1 MQSVWRIACV
11 RIPRWAIGVGRLGRE
26 AGIGK
31 REPEVPTAGTGK
43 GEMGNGTAGKGK
55 REPTRKADSIPD
67 SRFPAIL
74 NPHWD
79 QLPIALVSD
88 AGRVRLASRAATR
101 TGIRAG
107 MMVTAAR
114 ALCAELEVHPW
125 DDVAIAQAVDAG
137 TAALLAVASHV
148 SPVPDAPGTWWVG
161 ASGFEAV
168 GGERR
173 LAESL
178 LAVARR
184 WHPSARVAVAGS
196 CVAALAATWDQRVE
210 QAGNGTGETGKGT
223 RTESSRFPFPVSR
236 FPLLIP
242 PASDAQYLSNVPL
255 ALIPMDE
262 EIREALSALGLRT
275 AGALARLEAGE
286 VERRWGD
293 EGLAAWR
300 LARGEDARRPVLADP
315 ERPRTV
321 SAELAVPA
329 DTVEPALFL
338 VRSALERLV
347 PPLVADGRAAAAVA
361 VTLTL
366 DTARTALPTGAR
378 AHTVTREV
386 RLPRPVARVKPLF
399 DHCQGL
405 LDRWP
410 LEAPLCGVEVAIVAT
425 APASGEQ
432 GDLLDATWRDPG
444 AAEAALARIRAALGA
459 GTVVR
464 AEPGESHAPERS
476 AVWVDVHQRET
487 QSDKRETGNGKRE
500 TPRRETGNGNSADA
514 GRGHRESSLMPDA
527 PFPLSRSSVS
537 RFPFPVSRCQ
547 DSLSAS
553 LRLLEHP
560 ESVEVECDQGTPCAL
575 WWHGTRLT
583 IARALGPERLSGEWW
598 TADPYARDY
607 WRCGGDGGELLV
619 YADARDGGWY
629 VQGWYD

>member
-1 MQSVWRIACV
+1 
-11 RIPRWAIGVGRLGRE
+11 
-26 AGIGK
+26 
-31 REPEVPTAGTGK
+31 
-43 GEMGNGTAGKGK
+43 
-55 REPTRKADSIPD
+55 
-67 SRFPAIL
+67 
-74 NPHWD
+74 
-79 QLPIALVSD
+79 
-88 AGRVRLASRAATR
+88 
-101 TGIRAG
+101 

-114 ALCAELEVHPW
+114 ALCAELEVRQW
-125 DDVAIAQAVDAG
+125 DDVAIAEAVDAG

-148 SPVPDAPGTWWVG
+148 SPVPGAAGTWWVG
-161 ASGFEAV
+161 ASGYDAL
-168 GGERR
+168 GGEQR
-173 LAESL
+173 LAGSL

-184 WHPSARVAVAGS
+184 WHPGARVAVAGS
-196 CVAALAATWDQRVE
+196 CVAAFAATWDLRREWGIGNRESGLRPRV
-210 QAGNGTGETGKGT
+210 AAV
-223 RTESSRFPFPVSR
+223 RFPIPDSRFP
-236 FPLLIP
+236 PLII
-242 PASDAQYLSNVPL
+242 AASSDAGYLSNAPL

-262 EIREALSALGLRT
+262 EIREALIALGMRT

-286 VERRWGD
+286 VERRWGKP
-293 EGLAAWR
+293 GLAAWR
-300 LARGEDARRPVLADP
+300 LANGDDPRRPVLADP

-329 DTVEPALFL
+329 DTMEPALFL

-347 PPLVADGRAAAAVA
+347 PSLAADGRSAAAIA

-405 LDRWP
+405 LERWP
-410 LEAPLCGVEVAIVAT
+410 LDAPLCGVAVAIVAT

-464 AEPGESHAPERS
+464 AEERDGHVPERV
-476 AVWVDVHQRET
+476 AVWRE
-487 QSDKRETGNGKRE
+487 RGNGRGRE
-500 TPRRETGNGNSADA
+500 WGIGN
-514 GRGHRESSLMPDA
+514 RESGLGGTSPRASTLD
-527 PFPLSRSSVS
+527 S
-537 RFPFPVSRCQ
+537 RFPFPDSRPRHSRFPIPDENPVSHSV
-547 DSLSAS
+547 SLPAS
-553 LRLLEHP
+553 LRLLESP
-560 ESVEVECDQGTPCAL
+560 ESVEIECADGTPCAV
-575 WWHGTRLT
+575 WWHGERLT
-583 IARALGPERLSGEWW
+583 IARAFGPERLSGDWW

-619 YADARDGGWY
+619 YADARNGGWY

>member
-1 MQSVWRIACV
+1 
-11 RIPRWAIGVGRLGRE
+11 
-26 AGIGK
+26 
-31 REPEVPTAGTGK
+31 
-43 GEMGNGTAGKGK
+43 
-55 REPTRKADSIPD
+55 
-67 SRFPAIL
+67 
-74 NPHWD
+74 
-79 QLPIALVSD
+79 
-88 AGRVRLASRAATR
+88 
-101 TGIRAG
+101 

-114 ALCAELEVHPW
+114 ALCAELEVRPW
-125 DDVAIAQAVDAG
+125 DEVAIAQAVDAG

-148 SPVPDAPGTWWVG
+148 SPMPDAPGTWWVG
-161 ASGFEAV
+161 ASSYEAL

-178 LAVARR
+178 LAIARR
-184 WHPSARVAVAGS
+184 WHPGARVAIAGS
-196 CVAALAATWDQRVE
+196 CVAAFAGTWDGRGLDFQGRE
-210 QAGNGTGETGKGT
+210 TGKGNRETERRDAGNGTAGVARSGRPARGPGSEPGHPTTPAGLTT
-223 RTESSRFPFPVSR
+223 RASNADRSSNPQSPIPNPGSSNPQSPIPNPGSSN
-236 FPLLIP
+236 PLLIP
-242 PASDAQYLSNVPL
+242 PGADAEYLSAAPL

-262 EIREALSALGLRT
+262 EIREALWALGMRT
-275 AGALARLEAGE
+275 AGALARLETGE
-286 VERRWGD
+286 VERRWGND
-293 EGLAAWR
+293 GLAAWR

-329 DTVEPALFL
+329 ETMEPALFL

-347 PPLVADGRAAAAVA
+347 PPLVADGRSAAAVA

-444 AAEAALARIRAALGA
+444 AAEAALARIRSALGA

-464 AEPGESHAPERS
+464 AEPGESHAPERT
-476 AVWVDVHQRET
+476 AVWVDSGSVT
-487 QSDKRETGNGKRE
+487 SNSGKRERGNGKRNDGNRE
-500 TPRRETGNGNSADA
+500 AGSGGVGRAVPDTVRGTAVSTPD
-514 GRGHRESSLMPDA
+514 
-527 PFPLSRSSVS
+527 S
-537 RFPFPVSRCQ
+537 RFPFLDRAESRL
-547 DSLSAS
+547 SLSGEPDSQSPIPAS
-553 LRLLEHP
+553 LRLLEIP
-560 ESVEVECDQGTPCAL
+560 ESVEVECADGTPCAV
-575 WWHGTRLT
+575 WWQGARLT
-583 IARALGPERLSGEWW
+583 IERALGPERLSGEWW
-598 TADPYARDY
+598 TVDPYARDY
-607 WRCGGDGGELLV
+607 WRCGGNEGELLV

>member
-11 RIPRWAIGVGRLGRE
+11 RIPRWAIGVGHSRE
-26 AGIGK
+26 SGIGNRESGERSEK
-31 REPEVPTAGTGK
+31 RERGNGK
-43 GEMGNGTAGKGK
+43 GETGNH
-55 REPTRKADSIPD
+55 RIPD
-67 SRFPAIL
+67 SPFPIPESR
-74 NPHWD
+74 PHWD

-88 AGRVRLASRAATR
+88 VGRVRLASRAATR
-101 TGIRAG
+101 AGIRAG

-114 ALCAELEVHPW
+114 ALCADLEVRPW
-125 DDVAIAQAVDAG
+125 DDVAIAGAVDEG

-148 SPVPDAPGTWWVG
+148 SPVPGAAGTWWVG
-161 ASGFEAV
+161 ASGYEAL

-184 WHPSARVAVAGS
+184 WHPGARVAVAGS
-196 CVAALAATWDQRVE
+196 CVAAFAATWDQRVDT
-210 QAGNGTGETGKGT
+210 AGKGKGERENGTPAQ
-223 RTESSRFPFPVSR
+223 SSRFPFPVSP

-242 PASDAQYLSNVPL
+242 SGSDADYLSNAPL

-262 EIREALSALGLRT
+262 EIREALIALGMRT

-286 VERRWGD
+286 VERRWGGP
-293 EGLAAWR
+293 GLAAWR
-300 LARGEDARRPVLADP
+300 LANGDDPRRPVLADP

-329 DTVEPALFL
+329 DTMEPALFL

-347 PPLVADGRAAAAVA
+347 PSLAADGRSAAAIA

-405 LDRWP
+405 LERWP
-410 LEAPLCGVEVAIVAT
+410 LDAPLCGVAVAIVAT

-464 AEPGESHAPERS
+464 AEQRDGHVPERA
-476 AVWVDVHQRET
+476 AVWRDVKER
-487 QSDKRETGNGKRE
+487 KMGNGKGE
-500 TPRRETGNGNSADA
+500 TSRIGN
-514 GRGHRESSLMPDA
+514 RESGIGQPGCATRDARRGVAVPIPD
-527 PFPLSRSSVS
+527 S
-537 RFPFPVSRCQ
+537 RFPIPNENHVSHSV
-547 DSLSAS
+547 SLPAS
-553 LRLLEHP
+553 LRLLESP
-560 ESVEVECDQGTPCAL
+560 DSVEVECADGAPCAV
-575 WWHGTRLT
+575 WWRGERLT
-583 IARALGPERLSGEWW
+583 IARAFGPERLSGDWW

-607 WRCGGDGGELLV
+607 WRCGGDAGELLV
-619 YADARDGGWY
+619 YADTRDGGWY

>member
-1 MQSVWRIACV
+1 
-11 RIPRWAIGVGRLGRE
+11 
-26 AGIGK
+26 
-31 REPEVPTAGTGK
+31 
-43 GEMGNGTAGKGK
+43 
-55 REPTRKADSIPD
+55 
-67 SRFPAIL
+67 
-74 NPHWD
+74 
-79 QLPIALVSD
+79 
-88 AGRVRLASRAATR
+88 
-101 TGIRAG
+101 

-114 ALCAELEVHPW
+114 ALCAELEVRPW
-125 DDVAIAQAVDAG
+125 DDVTIAGAVDAG

-148 SPVPDAPGTWWVG
+148 SPVPGAAGTWWVG
-161 ASGFEAV
+161 ASGYEAL

-173 LAESL
+173 LAGSL

-184 WHPSARVAVAGS
+184 WHPGARVAVAES
-196 CVAALAATWDQRVE
+196 CVAAFAATWDQRVE
-210 QAGNGTGETGKGT
+210 TAGKGKGEMGNGT
-223 RTESSRFPFPVSR
+223 TESSRFPFPVSR

-242 PASDAQYLSNVPL
+242 SGSDAGYLSNAPL

-262 EIREALSALGLRT
+262 EIREALFALGMRT

-286 VERRWGD
+286 VERRWGKP
-293 EGLAAWR
+293 GLAAWR
-300 LARGEDARRPVLADP
+300 LASGDDPRRPVLADP

-329 DTVEPALFL
+329 DTMEPALFL

-347 PPLVADGRAAAAVA
+347 PSLAADGRSAAAIA

-405 LDRWP
+405 LERWP
-410 LEAPLCGVEVAIVAT
+410 LDAPLCGVAVAIVAT

-464 AEPGESHAPERS
+464 AEERDGHVPERR
-476 AVWVDVHQRET
+476 AVWGDAKGREM
-487 QSDKRETGNGKRE
+487 GNGKRE
-500 TPRRETGNGNSADA
+500 SNGRDARRATRDA
-514 GRGHRESSLMPDA
+514 GSQSRFPIHDPGFPTPDEN
-527 PFPLSRSSVS
+527 PVS
-537 RFPFPVSRCQ
+537 RFPFPISRSI
-547 DSLSAS
+547 SLSAS
-553 LRLLEHP
+553 LRLLETP
-560 ESVEVECDQGTPCAL
+560 ESVEVECADGTPCAV
-575 WWHGTRLT
+575 WWQGERLT
-583 IARALGPERLSGEWW
+583 FDRASGPERLSGDWW

-619 YADARDGGWY
+619 YADARAGGWY

>member
-1 MQSVWRIACV
+1 
-11 RIPRWAIGVGRLGRE
+11 
-26 AGIGK
+26 
-31 REPEVPTAGTGK
+31 
-43 GEMGNGTAGKGK
+43 
-55 REPTRKADSIPD
+55 
-67 SRFPAIL
+67 
-74 NPHWD
+74 
-79 QLPIALVSD
+79 
-88 AGRVRLASRAATR
+88 
-101 TGIRAG
+101 

-114 ALCAELEVHPW
+114 ALCAELEVRPW
-125 DDVAIAQAVDAG
+125 DDAAIAQAVDAG
-137 TAALLAVASHV
+137 TAALLTVASHV

-161 ASGFEAV
+161 ASRYEAV

-178 LAVARR
+178 LGIARR
-184 WHPSARVAVAGS
+184 WHPGARIAVAGS
-196 CVAALAATWDQRVE
+196 CVAALAGTWDGRGLE
-210 QAGNGTGETGKGT
+210 ASTTSNPGRSSNPESPIPNPRCSNPLIISPGGD
-223 RTESSRFPFPVSR
+223 TE
-236 FPLLIP
+236 
-242 PASDAQYLSNVPL
+242 YLSAVPL
-255 ALIPMDE
+255 ALIPVDE
-262 EIREALSALGLRT
+262 EMREALSALGLRT

-293 EGLAAWR
+293 QGLTAWR

-329 DTVEPALFL
+329 ETVEPTLFL

-386 RLPRPVARVKPLF
+386 RLPRPVARVKPLL

-410 LEAPLCGVEVAIVAT
+410 LDAPVCGVEVAIVAT
-425 APASGEQ
+425 APAAGDQ

-464 AEPGESHAPERS
+464 AKPGQSHAPERT
-476 AVWVDVHQRET
+476 AVWVDSGSSGSGKRDSGQSGIGTAGKGKRET
-487 QSDKRETGNGKRE
+487 GNESPPAGEGKRETGNGKAGKGKRE
-500 TPRRETGNGNSADA
+500 WSGIGRSERPVHDV
-514 GRGHRESSLMPDA
+514 GRGTAASIPDSQ
-527 PFPLSRSSVS
+527 FPI
-537 RFPFPVSRCQ
+537 PDKP
-547 DSLSAS
+547 DSQSPLSAS
-553 LRLLEHP
+553 LRLLETP
-560 ESVEVECDQGTPCAL
+560 ESVEVECADGTPCAV
-575 WWHGTRLT
+575 WWHGARLT
-583 IARALGPERLSGEWW
+583 IVHALGPERLSGEWW
-598 TADPYARDY
+598 AADPYARDY